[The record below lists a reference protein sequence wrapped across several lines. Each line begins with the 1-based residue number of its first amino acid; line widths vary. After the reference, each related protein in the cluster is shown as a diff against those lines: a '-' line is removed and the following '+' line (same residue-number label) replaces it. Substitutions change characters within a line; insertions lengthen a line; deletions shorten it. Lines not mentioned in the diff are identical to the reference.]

1 MSLFKRTNYRP
12 SKFRGQF
19 IFQDFSYGMYNLDIP
34 RMLEEQITSLAM
46 TGGRNVW
53 TVRGVLTNQYGYITQ
68 GQLNEGD
75 YPIFVSSSSSL
86 DNNILIVG
94 HSGVVYNYTKIQ
106 GLKKYKTELTDIDDF
121 VGTYGGGNLYIY
133 ASDAKYRFGGRY
145 NSELDAGVT
154 FVPIIEEREDVTSDF
169 RVPITE
175 EEASYLWDGKEL
187 VIQTTQNSETV
198 YLNIDCITVAK
209 YPDADEEDEY
219 QYYADFMFSNPEE
232 AISISEAV
240 TIGEKTLEELG
251 ETDFKWIP
259 EEGDIAVPER
269 VLNPKMMA
277 VALNRLWVVDQDNTV
292 FYSAVGNMKSFDEA
306 NGAGFFRGFYQDNS
320 KILSIE
326 EFFSG
331 VLITKENGMYHI
343 RLTTKEYSYGVG
355 SGSEANYINIDKI
368 NNIAQTFEGDHVVIG
383 DEVIAFDSKSGNLVQ
398 AAYVNYMGNIQQ
410 GSILLHGSEIDSNMI
425 GLTSSPKRV
434 LAYNYDE
441 EVLLVYYDTNLS
453 KALVIPRNLSIYP
466 REIDKSLTN
475 VSMFSQGFINI
486 TSDGL
491 IIEDFK
497 RGTIVPEMES
507 IVEFEPISLRSN
519 KMLCGSII
527 EFTELNGVDFK
538 VATSNITQA
547 YQEVNPSMVRAEID
561 SSLPNLI
568 YSDKNLKIIN
578 NSYAEESKWAAQKSA
593 LSRIAAPLSG
603 RNGLGI
609 TLEFGKNITFQLCS
623 IYFPDLSRGE

>member
-1 MSLFKRTNYRP
+1 
-12 SKFRGQF
+12 
-19 IFQDFSYGMYNLDIP
+19 
-34 RMLEEQITSLAM
+34 
-46 TGGRNVW
+46 
-53 TVRGVLTNQYGYITQ
+53 
-68 GQLNEGD
+68 
-75 YPIFVSSSSSL
+75 
-86 DNNILIVG
+86 
-94 HSGVVYNYTKIQ
+94 
-106 GLKKYKTELTDIDDF
+106 
-121 VGTYGGGNLYIY
+121 
-133 ASDAKYRFGGRY
+133 
-145 NSELDAGVT
+145 
-154 FVPIIEEREDVTSDF
+154 
-169 RVPITE
+169 
-175 EEASYLWDGKEL
+175 
-187 VIQTTQNSETV
+187 
-198 YLNIDCITVAK
+198 
-209 YPDADEEDEY
+209 
-219 QYYADFMFSNPEE
+219 
-232 AISISEAV
+232 
-240 TIGEKTLEELG
+240 
-251 ETDFKWIP
+251 
-259 EEGDIAVPER
+259 
-269 VLNPKMMA
+269 
-277 VALNRLWVVDQDNTV
+277 
-292 FYSAVGNMKSFDEA
+292 
-306 NGAGFFRGFYQDNS
+306 
-320 KILSIE
+320 
-326 EFFSG
+326 
-331 VLITKENGMYHI
+331 
-343 RLTTKEYSYGVG
+343 
-355 SGSEANYINIDKI
+355 
-368 NNIAQTFEGDHVVIG
+368 
-383 DEVIAFDSKSGNLVQ
+383 
-398 AAYVNYMGNIQQ
+398 MGNIQQ

-593 LSRIAAPLSG
+593 LSIIAAPLSG